1 VNKIG
6 LRNGAAR
13 RQYRSV
19 LLVSLCCLGAAANA
33 QADPPQQAAD
43 DTAQPLQE
51 IVVTA
56 TKHSES
62 ILKVPLSMTAID
74 QDTMNQQNVKDIS
87 DIARLVP
94 GLNLQA
100 SDDDGDTNISIRG
113 ISSDVGSATT
123 GIYIDDVPVQARQEA
138 VSTNPYPKIVD
149 LDRVEVLRGPQG
161 TLFGAGSE
169 GGTVRFITP
178 DASLQSYSGFLR
190 GQVAFTVGG
199 DPSYETTAAVGGPI
213 VDGKVG
219 FRASISH
226 LDDGGYIDRLN
237 PVTNQ
242 VEGTNTNN
250 VASTAVQIKFKLAPT
265 DQLIITPSVFYQDV
279 RTDDKSLYWEKAG
292 QFNELAA
299 IPQPNNDHF
308 IIPSLGIE
316 YNFDAFSVKSITSYL
331 KRAVNDQ
338 YDSTA
343 YEMSS
348 ILPFGISLPGD
359 PGYHSVANY
368 YESQINFTQE
378 FRVTSNDT
386 PNSVLSWVGGLFY
399 EHARAGANSTYADPH
414 FDLISNYLSEF
425 YYKTPS
431 TTAEY
436 WGENLIDG
444 KYSYIDHFIETETD
458 MAAYGNVT
466 YSILPDLKASA
477 GLRVARSG
485 FTYFDASDGPWGA
498 AEYLAYSGSEK
509 ETPVTPRF
517 SLTYQYDPNQM
528 VYTTVAKGYRIG
540 GANEPVPVNSAIP
553 DSCVGDLAKLGLK
566 QVPAQ
571 YNSDSVWSYEAGAKG
586 RYFDNKVLL
595 ETSIFWVDW
604 SQIQQ
609 SVYLPTCSYYYI
621 YNLGQAASRGVDLQ
635 AQWSVTKELVLSGT
649 AGLTD
654 ARYTKSLVVDNQV
667 LAKAGDPLAT
677 PEWTATIAAE
687 YTRDIMPETEGYFR
701 LDYEFSGGYFRGGSA
716 VTFGYDAQTRDA
728 PATHFVTL
736 RTGARRDGWDVSL
749 YVDNLLNS
757 NTSLFRF
764 RDTPSTYGFRDTT
777 FRPLTAGLTA
787 EYKF

>member
-1 VNKIG
+1 
-6 LRNGAAR
+6 
-13 RQYRSV
+13 
-19 LLVSLCCLGAAANA
+19 LGAAATA
-33 QADPPQQAAD
+33 KADPPQQAAD
-43 DTAQPLQE
+43 DTSQPLQE

-62 ILKVPLSMTAID
+62 ILKVPISMTAID

-113 ISSDVGSATT
+113 VSSDVGAATT
-123 GIYIDDVPVQARQEA
+123 GIYIDDVPVQARQDA

-178 DASLQSYSGFLR
+178 QPGFDGYTGFVR
-190 GQVAFTVGG
+190 GEVAFTVDGA
-199 DPSYETTAAVGGPI
+199 PSYETTAAVGGPI

-219 FRASISH
+219 FRASVAYR
-226 LDDGGYIDRLN
+226 DDGGYIDRVN
-237 PVTNQ
+237 PATNQ
-242 VEGTNTNN
+242 VEATNTNN
-250 VASTAVQIKFKLAPT
+250 SASTVAQLKFMLTPT
-265 DQLIITPSVFYQDV
+265 DQLTITPSVYYQDV
-279 RTDDKSLYWEKAG
+279 RTDDKSLYWEAGG
-292 QFNELAA
+292 QFKELTF

-308 IIPSLGIE
+308 VLPSLSIE
-316 YNFDAFSVKSITSYL
+316 YNFDAFSIKSITSYL

-343 YEMSS
+343 YELST
-348 ILPFGISLPGD
+348 ILPFGITLPGD
-359 PGYHSVANY
+359 PGYHSTANY
-368 YESQINFTQE
+368 YESQLNYTQE
-378 FRVTSNDT
+378 FRVTSNDN
-386 PNSVLSWVGGLFY
+386 PDSILSWVGGVFY
-399 EHARAGANSTYADPH
+399 EHARAGADSTYADPH
-414 FDLISNYLSEF
+414 FDLISNYLSE
-425 YYKTPS
+425 YYYGVPS
-431 TTAEY
+431 STLDY

-444 KYSYIDHFIETETD
+444 KYSYVDHYVETETD
-458 MAAYGNVT
+458 MAIYGNIT
-466 YSILPDLKASA
+466 YSILSDLKASA

-485 FTYFDASDGPWGA
+485 YTYFDASDGPWGA

-528 VYTTVAKGYRIG
+528 VYVTVAKGYRIG
-540 GANEPVPVNSAIP
+540 GANEPVPVNTAIP
-553 DSCVGDLAKLGLK
+553 DSCAGNLAALGLK
-566 QVPAQ
+566 QVPPSF
-571 YNSDSVWSYEAGAKG
+571 NSDSLWNYEAGAKG
-586 RYFDNKVLL
+586 KYFNNKL
-595 ETSIFWVDW
+595 ELQASIFWIDW
-604 SQIQQ
+604 SNIQE
-609 SVYLPTCSYYYI
+609 SVYLPTCSYDYI
-621 YNLGQAASRGVDLQ
+621 YNLGQAASRGFDLQ
-635 AQWSVTKELVLSGT
+635 AQWSVSNELQLYGT

-654 ARYTKSLVVDNQV
+654 ARYTKSLVENGQI

-677 PEWTATIAAE
+677 PEWTATLAAE
-687 YTRDIMPETEGYFR
+687 YTRDIMSNLEGYFR
-701 LDYEFSGGYFRGGSA
+701 IDYEFAGGYYRGGSA
-716 VTFGYDAQTRDA
+716 VTFGYDPETRNA

-736 RTGARRDGWDVSL
+736 RTGARRDGWDMSL

-764 RDTPSTYGFRDTT
+764 RDTPYTYGYRDTT
-777 FRPLTAGLTA
+777 FRPLTVGLTA